1 MAGTKHV
8 VDIYL
13 TGVSPSL
20 VAANPQD
27 TVQWSCP
34 SGPSG
39 SVDVGFATGAN
50 ITFTGSNPFA
60 SGVDGTIS
68 ITNNGTSSTYAISNK
83 AKGTYTYK
91 AVTLYEGASHETYTA
106 SIQVTDDTI
115 IDTGDGGVIEV
126 PMPTI
131 PGDSES

>member
-39 SVDVGFATGAN
+39 SVDVGFATGAD
-50 ITFTGSNPFA
+50 ITFTSSPFGSA
-60 SGVDGTIS
+60 VDGTIS
-68 ITNNGTSSTYAISNK
+68 ISNNGTSSTYTISNK
-83 AKGTYTYK
+83 AKGTYSYK
-91 AVTLYEGASHETYTA
+91 VVTLYEGASHETYSA
-106 SIQVTDDTI
+106 SIQVTDDMI
-115 IDTGDGGVIEV
+115 VSTGDGVIEV

-131 PGDSES
+131 PDESES